1 MAALAIF
8 TATLFVAS
16 AWAATLEKVLH
27 NFNSN
32 GTDGANPYAGLIFD
46 AAGNLYGTT
55 YLGGTG
61 SCLFSGSGCG
71 TVFELSPNGTGGWT
85 EQVLHTFNHNGTD
98 GIEPSAGLIFDGAG
112 NLYGT
117 TNGGGTQGVG
127 TVFEL
132 SPNGHGGWTETV
144 LYNFSGYPDGA
155 YPYAGLIFDAVG
167 NLYGTTEY
175 GGTYSKCYGGCGTV
189 FVLTPAA
196 GGGWTE
202 TVLLSFND
210 HGGAYPAASLILDA
224 SGNLYGTTYE
234 GGAFGVGTAFEL
246 TPQTGG
252 GWKEKVLH
260 DFNNNGKDGYYPE
273 AGLIFDATGNLYGT
287 TYGGGADNVGAVFR
301 LTRKASGGW
310 AEKILHDFNDNGKDG
325 AYPAAGLIVDASGN
339 LYGTTYG
346 GAFGLG
352 TAFELTPKAGGG
364 WTEKILHRFNDNGK
378 DGNHPQASLVFDA
391 SGNLYGT
398 TYDGGVYGDGT
409 VFEITP

>member
-1 MAALAIF
+1 MRGKRLSLRLRATLAICAVTVF
-8 TATLFVAS
+8 LTTTCVAT
-16 AWAATLEKVLH
+16 ENVLH
-27 NFNSN
+27 NFNDN
-32 GTDGANPYAGLIFD
+32 GKDGYNPIAGLIFD
-46 AAGNLYGTT
+46 ASGNLYGTTKEGGAFGLGTVFELTPQAGGGWKEMVLFSFNDNDGAYPVGGLIFDAFGNLYGTT
-55 YLGGTG
+55 YEGGAFG
-61 SCLFSGSGCG
+61 LG
-71 TVFELSPNGTGGWT
+71 TVFELTPT
-85 EQVLHTFNHNGTD
+85 
-98 GIEPSAGLIFDGAG
+98 AG
-112 NLYGT
+112 
-117 TNGGGTQGVG
+117 
-127 TVFEL
+127 
-132 SPNGHGGWTETV
+132 GGWTETV
-144 LYNFSGYPDGA
+144 LHNFNGNGEDGA
-155 YPYAGLIFDAVG
+155 YPVASLILDASG
-167 NLYGTTEY
+167 NLYGTTSEY
-175 GGTYSKCYGGCGTV
+175 GVFGLGTV
-189 FVLTPAA
+189 FELTPTA